1 VDEGGS
7 ALACYWPAAEDEE
20 VKLLQDPSRRR
31 CARGCGCPGG
41 AGARAGLGEEDA
53 PSEGERR
60 RERWRMDA
68 DCREARD
75 PKTTAE
81 LHRLLDLV
89 AAAASVDSSGKSVP
103 ARLVR
108 IRRSQRRTRERRSA
122 RKRIDQKDESI
133 GEASRSEEGKRTGEA
148 CYDEGGSAL
157 ACCWPAAP
165 EGWGPA
171 VGSRRGAALL
181 CRGGARECL
190 PWGLAAGA
198 W

>member
-1 VDEGGS
+1 MDEGGS

-75 PKTTAE
+75 PKTIAE

-89 AAAASVDSSGKSVP
+89 AAAVSVDSSGKSVP

-122 RKRIDQKDESI
+122 RKRTDQKDESI
-133 GEASRSEEGKRTGEA
+133 VEAPRSEEGKRTGEA

-157 ACCWPAAP
+157 CLLLAGCAR
-165 EGWGPA
+165 GM
-171 VGSRRGAALL
+171 GSSS
-181 CRGGARECL
+181 RE
-190 PWGLAAGA
+190 
-198 W
+198 